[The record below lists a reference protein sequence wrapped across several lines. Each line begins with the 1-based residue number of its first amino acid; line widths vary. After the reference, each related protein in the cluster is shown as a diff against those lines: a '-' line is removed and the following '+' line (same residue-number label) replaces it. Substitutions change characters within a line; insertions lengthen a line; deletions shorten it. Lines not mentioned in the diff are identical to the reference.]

1 MESVIATMSPS
12 WNAQYRSR
20 KGIRWWPNEELVRYI
35 GKQFPENLSRVAT
48 TRVLD
53 IGCGTGANARFLL
66 EEGFRVT
73 AMDASSEAIAIA
85 KKALASL
92 PMSEIEERSILD
104 LPNEWMHCFDLA
116 IDIQTIQHTTYTQHE
131 RIYQEIYNVLKPGG
145 AFFSVHMHE
154 GHWDAKHGGGHEID
168 AYTFDNMSSPEALYP
183 DNGIVCLLPGHTMKN
198 LLERSGF
205 IVDSIEHLVR
215 TYKQRTREARY
226 LITVATKE

>member
-1 MESVIATMSPS
+1 MESVIEMSPN
-12 WNAQYRSR
+12 WNAQYKAR
-20 KGIRWWPNEELVRYI
+20 KGIRWWPNEELVRYV
-35 GKQFPENLSRVAT
+35 GSKFADMSLTKPMN
-48 TRVLD
+48 RVLD

-66 EEGFRVT
+66 EEGFRVK
-73 AMDASSEAIAIA
+73 AIDAASEAVKITAER
-85 KKALASL
+85 LDDSL
-92 PMSEIEERSILD
+92 VDVEERSVLN
-104 LPNEWMHCFDLA
+104 LPNEWMHIFDLVV
-116 IDIQTIQHTTYTQHE
+116 DIQTIQHTTYTQHE